1 MEAAERA
8 VALAPDL
15 PEALASR
22 GWLRMGSE
30 WEGANRDLDR
40 AVALGAG
47 DAVAHRNRAVLLY
60 CLGRFSEA
68 EAEARRGID
77 LDPLGTQAWN
87 TLGMVLTATG
97 KPKEAQRVLER
108 ALEIYGRF
116 EMPLLAAQTR
126 VEIARRGPRADGLSA
141 RLPDLHNGRIRIGQ
155 VYAAQCFKRLRSRR
169 WACTAERR

>member
-1 MEAAERA
+1 
-8 VALAPDL
+8 
-15 PEALASR
+15 
-22 GWLRMGSE
+22 MGSE

-108 ALEIYGRF
+108 ALEIYPGQAYAIATLTDALLVSGEPERALDLAQKIPW
-116 EMPLLAAQTR
+116 EPVRLAAVARAQNDVGHAAESRHALDALVASFAATDAAA
-126 VEIARRGPRADGLSA
+126 IAG
-141 RLPDLHNGRIRIGQ
+141 
-155 VYAAQCFKRLRSRR
+155 V
-169 WACTAERR
+169 